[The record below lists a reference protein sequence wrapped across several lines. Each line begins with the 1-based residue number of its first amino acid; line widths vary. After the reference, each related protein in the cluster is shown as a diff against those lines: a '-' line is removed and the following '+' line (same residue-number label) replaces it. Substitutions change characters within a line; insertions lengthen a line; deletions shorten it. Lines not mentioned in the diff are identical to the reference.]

1 MEEAG
6 LTVCLLATLGHEP
19 LVADVD
25 AAVERILEFAPGPG
39 DFVVALGGGSA
50 VDLAKAVAA
59 LATNRHGHG
68 VADFLEGVG
77 KGLKIEKPPLPVL
90 AIPTTAGTGSEATK
104 NAVISSDDPP
114 YKKSLR
120 SELMVPRIVMID
132 PELTVALPPE
142 ITAHTGMDAI
152 TQLIES
158 YISRRAPADSAGPGR
173 KRTAIRPVLNRNSR
187 QRRLQPPAREGMA
200 YAAFLSG
207 VALANSGLG
216 LAHGVAA
223 ALGIHCHVAH
233 GLACAVMLPAALRV
247 NRDVR
252 RSELARLWSLVDSH
266 PVADEKEAAD
276 RFISHID
283 ELTHRIGIPA
293 RLSQI
298 GVGRDQV
305 PALVKGSRGNSMDG
319 NPRDVSDAE
328 LRDSAGAAAY
338 RCAARRGGRL
348 QGADVRVAGPQRCH
362 QPPQLAGR
370 IEAEGIFAV
379 LKNGIRRQLPANLQ
393 EFFRGTPLLIGSEC
407 GELAVDLVDSLE
419 TLEIVE
425 RAGVACPP
433 RTAWLVN

>member
-1 MEEAG
+1 MADSRAVQSPTLRFDFLTPARVVFGWGRRKELGPLARSLGQRTFVVSGSKSLERSGVVAQIQALLEEAG

-50 VDLAKAVAA
+50 IDLAKAVAA

-104 NAVISSDDPP
+104 NSVISSNDPP

-158 YISRRAPADSAGPGR
+158 YISRRAQPIPQALAESGLRLALR
-173 KRTAIRPVLNRNSR
+173 SIETAVKDGSNR
-187 QRRLQPPAREGMA
+187 QAREGMA

-233 GLACAVMLPAALRV
+233 RPGLRSDAACGTAGQPRRTTERV
-247 NRDVR
+247 
-252 RSELARLWSLVDSH
+252 
-266 PVADEKEAAD
+266 
-276 RFISHID
+276 
-283 ELTHRIGIPA
+283 G
-293 RLSQI
+293 
-298 GVGRDQV
+298 
-305 PALVKGSRGNSMDG
+305 PALV
-319 NPRDVSDAE
+319 
-328 LRDSAGAAAY
+328 
-338 RCAARRGGRL
+338 ARRSPYGGGRK
-348 QGADVRVAGPQRCH
+348 GG
-362 QPPQLAGR
+362 G
-370 IEAEGIFAV
+370 
-379 LKNGIRRQLPANLQ
+379 
-393 EFFRGTPLLIGSEC
+393 
-407 GELAVDLVDSLE
+407 
-419 TLEIVE
+419 
-425 RAGVACPP
+425 
-433 RTAWLVN
+433 

>member
-1 MEEAG
+1 MADPPAVQSPTLRFDFLTPGRVVFGWGRRKELGPLARSLGQRAFVVSGSKSLERSGVVAQIKALLEEAG

-25 AAVERILEFAPGPG
+25 GAVERILEFAPGPG
-39 DFVVALGGGSA
+39 DLVVALGGGSA
-50 VDLAKAVAA
+50 IDLAKAVAT

-104 NAVISSDDPP
+104 NSVISSDDPP

-120 SELMVPRIVMID
+120 SELMVPRIVIID
-132 PELTVALPPE
+132 PELTVCLPPE
-142 ITAHTGMDAI
+142 ITADTGMDAI

-158 YISRRAPADSAGPGR
+158 YISRRAQPIPQALAESGLRFALR
-173 KRTAIRPVLNRNSR
+173 SIETAVEDGTNR
-187 QRRLQPPAREGMA
+187 QAREGMA

-247 NRDVR
+247 NREVR
-252 RSELARLWSLVDSH
+252 QSELARLWSLVDSQV
-266 PVADEKEAAD
+266 VADEKEAAD
-276 RFISHID
+276 RFIAHID

-293 RLSQI
+293 RLSHI
-298 GVGRDQV
+298 GVRRDQI

-319 NPRDVSDAE
+319 NPRNVGDEE
-328 LRDSAGAAAY
+328 L
-338 RCAARRGGRL
+338 GRL
-348 QGADVRVAGPQRCH
+348 F
-362 QPPQLAGR
+362 
-370 IEAEGIFAV
+370 IEM
-379 LKNGIRRQLPANLQ
+379 L
-393 EFFRGTPLLIGSEC
+393 
-407 GELAVDLVDSLE
+407 
-419 TLEIVE
+419 
-425 RAGVACPP
+425 
-433 RTAWLVN
+433 